1 MQTQVEELSEGK
13 VRLDVEVPT
22 SDIQHAI
29 DHAASDLA
37 GSLKIP
43 GFRKG
48 KVPMPVLM
56 ARVGRERLYTEAVE
70 SHIRGWFWDAAARSG
85 IRPVAQPEFGY
96 ELPDSPDAGF
106 RFTATVAVQQPPEV
120 ADWATL
126 EVPKGEVDVPEELVE
141 TELEA
146 LRFSVAELAPTDGRA
161 PKDGDVVVLD
171 LVADGGEGRRDFVAE
186 VGDDRLL
193 PDVGDALRTLSPGE
207 SKTVQIRVDEE
218 ETTAVELTLK
228 EVKERVLAP
237 LDDGLARAAS
247 EFDTLGEL
255 RDDIESRLHETLSE
269 EIETAFREAAV
280 DRLAE
285 ASNVEIAET
294 LVAAR
299 ATELLRALERSLA
312 QRGLS
317 ADTYLSVTGQ
327 NPQELEQ
334 RLLAQARQSLAR
346 ELVLEGVADKLGIE
360 ISDEELRDFARG
372 EAEAAGDEDPE
383 AFVEQVWESGNRE
396 ALRSDLR
403 LRRALDRVVA
413 EVQQI
418 PVELAQA
425 REKLWTPEKEKTE
438 PVAKLWTPG
447 RKEPA

>member
-1 MQTQVEELSEGK
+1 MQTQVEELAEGK
-13 VRLDVEVPT
+13 VRLDVDVPT
-22 SDIQHAI
+22 ADVQHAI

-48 KVPMPVLM
+48 KVPMPVLLS
-56 ARVGRERLYTEAVE
+56 RIGRERLYTEAVE
-70 SHIRGWFWDAAARSG
+70 SHIRGWFWDAAARAG

-96 ELPDSPDAGF
+96 ELPDSPEAGF
-106 RFTATVAVQQPPEV
+106 HFTATVAVQQQPEV
-120 ADWATL
+120 ADWSKL
-126 EVPKGEVDVPEELVE
+126 DVPAADVEVPEELVE
-141 TELEA
+141 RELEA
-146 LRFSVAELAPTDGRA
+146 LQLSVAELAPVDGRP
-161 PKDGDVVVLD
+161 PKEGDVVVLD
-171 LVADGGEGRRDFVAE
+171 LVGVGGEGRRDFVAE

-193 PDVGDALRTLSPGE
+193 PDVDQALRTLSPGD
-207 SKTVQIRVDEE
+207 SKSVQLRLDEE
-218 ETTAVELTLK
+218 TSEVEVTLK
-228 EVKERVLAP
+228 EVKERVLPP
-237 LDDGLARAAS
+237 LDDHLARAAS
-247 EFDTLGEL
+247 EFDTFDDL
-255 RDDIESRLHETLSE
+255 RADIEGRLHDVLSE
-269 EIETAFREAAV
+269 EAETALREAAV

-317 ADTYLSVTGQ
+317 AETYLSLTGQ
-327 NPQELEQ
+327 EPQELEQ

-346 ELVLEGVADKLGIE
+346 ELVLEAVADKLGIE

-383 AFVEQVWESGNRE
+383 AFVEQVWESGSRE
-396 ALRSDLR
+396 ALRADLR

-413 EVQQI
+413 EVQRI

-447 RKEPA
+447 RKEQA

>member
-1 MQTQVEELSEGK
+1 MQTQVEELPEGK

-48 KVPMPVLM
+48 KVPMPVLV

-106 RFTATVAVQQPPEV
+106 RFTATVAVQQPPDV
-120 ADWATL
+120 ADWAKL
-126 EVPKGEVDVPEELVE
+126 EVPRGEVDVPQEVVDA
-141 TELEA
+141 ELEA
-146 LRFSVAELAPTDGRA
+146 LRFAVAELAPADGRS

-171 LVADGGEGRRDFVAE
+171 LVADEGEGRRDFVAE

-193 PDVGDALRTLSPGE
+193 PDVGNALRTLAPGE
-207 SKTVQIRVDEE
+207 SKTVQIHVDEDA
-218 ETTAVELTLK
+218 TTEIELTLR

-237 LDDGLARAAS
+237 LDDELARVAS
-247 EFDTLGEL
+247 EFDTLDQL
-255 RDDIESRLHETLSE
+255 RADIESRLHETLSE
-269 EIETAFREAAV
+269 EVETAFREAAV

-285 ASNVEIAET
+285 ASNVKIAET
-294 LVAAR
+294 LVAAH
-299 ATELLRALERSLA
+299 AAELLRALERSLA

-327 NPQELEQ
+327 NPQELQQ

-360 ISDEELRDFARG
+360 ISDEDLRDFARG

-396 ALRSDLR
+396 ALRTDLR
-403 LRRALDRVVA
+403 LRRALDRIVA
-413 EVQQI
+413 EVQPI
-418 PVELAQA
+418 SVELAQA

>member
-1 MQTQVEELSEGK
+1 MQTQVEELAEGK

-48 KVPMPVLM
+48 RVPMPVLL
-56 ARVGRERLYTEAVE
+56 ARVGRERLYSEAVE
-70 SHIRGWFWDAAARSG
+70 SHIRGWFWNAAAASG
-85 IRPVAQPEFGY
+85 IRPVEQPEFGY
-96 ELPDSPDAGF
+96 ELPESPDAGF

-120 ADWATL
+120 PDWTAM
-126 EVPKGEVDVPEELVE
+126 EVPAADVEVPDELVE
-141 TELEA
+141 RELEA
-146 LRFSVAELAPTDGRA
+146 LRFGVADLAPVDGR
-161 PKDGDVVVLD
+161 PPTDGDVVVLD
-171 LVADGGEGRRDFVAE
+171 LRAAGGEGRRDFVAE

-193 PDVGDALRTLSPGE
+193 PDVGDTIRTMSTGD
-207 SKTVQIRVDEE
+207 SKTVTIGADD
-218 ETTAVELTLK
+218 ETTDIEVTLK
-228 EVKERVLAP
+228 EVRERVLAP
-237 LDDGLARAAS
+237 LDDDLARAAS
-247 EFDTLGEL
+247 EFDTLDEL
-255 RDDIESRLHETLSE
+255 RADIERRLHEALSE
-269 EIETAFREAAV
+269 EVETAFREAAV
-280 DRLAE
+280 DQLAE
-285 ASNVEIAET
+285 ASDIEIAET

-299 ATELLRALERSLA
+299 AAELLRALERSLA

-327 NPQELEQ
+327 DPQQLQE

-346 ELVLEGVADKLGIE
+346 ELVLEAVADKLEIE
-360 ISDEELRDFARG
+360 VSDDELRDFVRG

-383 AFVEQVWESGNRE
+383 AFVTQVWESGNLE

-413 EVQQI
+413 EVQRI

-425 REKLWTPEKEKTE
+425 REKLWTPEKEKAE

>member
-1 MQTQVEELSEGK
+1 MQTQVEELAEGK

-22 SDIQHAI
+22 ADVQHAI

-48 KVPMPVLM
+48 KVPMPVLL
-56 ARVGRERLYTEAVE
+56 ARVGKERLFSEAVE

-96 ELPDSPDAGF
+96 ELPDSPETTF
-106 RFTATVAVQQPPEV
+106 RFSATVAVQQPPEV
-120 ADWATL
+120 ADWSKL
-126 EVPKGEVDVPEELVE
+126 EVPAADVEVPDEFVE
-141 TELEA
+141 QELEA
-146 LRFSVAELAPTDGRA
+146 LRVSVAELASVEGR
-161 PKDGDVVVLD
+161 PPRDGDVVVLD
-171 LVADGGEGRRDFVAE
+171 LVAEGGEGRRDFVAE
-186 VGDDRLL
+186 VGDERLL
-193 PDVGDALRTLSPGE
+193 PAINEALRTLTPGE
-207 SKTVQIRVDEE
+207 SKTVQLQLDEE
-218 ETTAVELTLK
+218 TSEVEVTLN
-228 EVKERVLAP
+228 EVKERVLSP
-237 LDDGLARAAS
+237 IDDGLARAAS
-247 EFDTLGEL
+247 EFDTVDEL
-255 RDDIESRLHETLSE
+255 RADIEGRLHEVLSE
-269 EIETAFREAAV
+269 EAETAFREAAV
-280 DRLAE
+280 DKLVE
-285 ASNVEIAET
+285 ASEVEIADT
-294 LVAAR
+294 LIAAR

-317 ADTYLSVTGQ
+317 ADTYLSLTGQ

-334 RLLAQARQSLAR
+334 RLLAQARQSIAR
-346 ELVLEGVADKLGIE
+346 ELALEGVADKLGLE
-360 ISDEELRDFARG
+360 IADEELRDFLRA
-372 EAEAAGDEDPE
+372 EADAAGDEDPE
-383 AFVEQVWESGNRE
+383 AFIQTVWESGSRE

-403 LRRALDRVVA
+403 LRRALDRVIA
-413 EVQQI
+413 EVQRI

>member
-1 MQTQVEELSEGK
+1 MQTQVEELAEGK

-37 GSLKIP
+37 VSLKIP

-48 KVPMPVLM
+48 KVPMPVLI

-106 RFTATVAVQQPPEV
+106 RFTATVAVQQPPDV
-120 ADWATL
+120 ADWAEL
-126 EVPKGEVDVPEELVE
+126 EVPAAEVDVPEELVE
-141 TELEA
+141 RELEA
-146 LRFSVAELAPTDGRA
+146 LRFSIAELAPADGRP

-171 LVADGGEGRRDFVAE
+171 LVAEGGEGRRDFVAE
-186 VGDDRLL
+186 VGDERLL
-193 PDVGDALRTLSPGE
+193 PDVGDALQTLTPGE

-218 ETTAVELTLK
+218 TTDVDVTLK
-228 EVKERVLAP
+228 SVSERVLAP
-237 LDDGLARAAS
+237 LDDELARAAS
-247 EFDTLGEL
+247 EFDTLDEL
-255 RDDIESRLHETLSE
+255 RGDIESRLHDALSE
-269 EIETAFREAAV
+269 EVETAFREAAV

-327 NPQELEQ
+327 DPQELEQ

-346 ELVLEGVADKLGIE
+346 ELVLEGVADKLAIE
-360 ISDEELRDFARG
+360 ISDDELRDFARS

-383 AFVEQVWESGNRE
+383 AFVQQVWESGNRE

-413 EVQQI
+413 DVKRI
-418 PVELAQA
+418 PVELAAA

>member
-1 MQTQVEELSEGK
+1 MQTQVEELAEGK

-48 KVPMPVLM
+48 KVPMPVLL
-56 ARVGRERLYTEAVE
+56 ARVGRERLYSEAVE
-70 SHIRGWFWDAAARSG
+70 SHIRGWFWNAAAASG
-85 IRPVAQPEFGY
+85 IRPVEQPEFGY

-120 ADWATL
+120 PDWTTL
-126 EVPKGEVDVPEELVE
+126 EVPAADVEVPDELVE
-141 TELEA
+141 RELEA
-146 LRFSVAELAPTDGRA
+146 LRFAVAELAPVDGRS
-161 PKDGDVVVLD
+161 PTDGDVAVLD
-171 LVADGGEGRRDFVAE
+171 LVAEGGEGRRDFVAE

-193 PDVGDALRTLSPGE
+193 PDVGDALRTMSPGDA
-207 SKTVQIRVDEE
+207 KTVTIGADD
-218 ETTAVELTLK
+218 ETTAVEVTLK

-237 LDDGLARAAS
+237 LDDALARAAS
-247 EFDTLGEL
+247 EFDTLDEL
-255 RDDIESRLHETLSE
+255 RADIEGRLHEALSE
-269 EIETAFREAAV
+269 EVETAFREAAV

-299 ATELLRALERSLA
+299 AAELLRALERSLA

-317 ADTYLSVTGQ
+317 ADTYLSVTGMD
-327 NPQELEQ
+327 PQQLQE

-346 ELVLEGVADKLGIE
+346 ELVLEAVADKLGIE
-360 ISDEELRDFARG
+360 VSDDELREFVRG

-383 AFVEQVWESGNRE
+383 AFIAQVWESGNLE
-396 ALRSDLR
+396 ALRADLR

-413 EVQQI
+413 EVQRI

-425 REKLWTPEKEKTE
+425 REKLWTPEKEKAE

>member
-1 MQTQVEELSEGK
+1 MQTQVEELAEGR

-22 SDIQHAI
+22 ADVRHAI

-48 KVPMPVLM
+48 KVPMPVLL
-56 ARVGRERLYTEAVE
+56 ARVGKERLYSEAVQ
-70 SHIRGWFWDAAARSG
+70 SHIGSWFWDAATRSG

-96 ELPDSPDAGF
+96 DLPESPETTF

-120 ADWATL
+120 ADWSKL
-126 EVPKGEVDVPEELVE
+126 EVPAADVEVPEELVE
-141 TELEA
+141 RELEA
-146 LRFSVAELAPTDGRA
+146 LRVSVAELAPVDGR
-161 PKDGDVVVLD
+161 PPRDGDVVVLD
-171 LVADGGEGRRDFVAE
+171 LVSEGGDGRRDFVVE

-193 PDVGDALRTLSPGE
+193 PDVDEALRSLSPGQ
-207 SKTVQIRVDEE
+207 STTVQIRLDE
-218 ETTAVELTLK
+218 ETTEIEVALK
-228 EVKERVLAP
+228 EVQERVLVP
-237 LDDGLARAAS
+237 LDDELARAAS
-247 EFDTLGEL
+247 EFDTLDEL
-255 RDDIESRLHETLSE
+255 RADVKDRLNEVLSE
-269 EIETAFREAAV
+269 EAETAFREAAV
-280 DRLAE
+280 DRLVE
-285 ASNVEIAET
+285 ASPVQIADT

-317 ADTYLSVTGQ
+317 ADTYLSLTGQ
-327 NPQELEQ
+327 SAQELEQ
-334 RLLAQARQSLAR
+334 RLLAQAGQSLAR
-346 ELVLEGVADKLGIE
+346 ELALEAVADKLGLE
-360 ISDEELRDFARG
+360 ISDDELRDFIRS
-372 EAEAAGDEDPE
+372 EAEAGGEEDSE
-383 AFVEQVWESGNRE
+383 AFVQAVWDGGSRE

-413 EVQQI
+413 EVQRI
-418 PVELAQA
+418 PVELAEA

-438 PVAKLWTPG
+438 PVPKLWTPG

>member
-1 MQTQVEELSEGK
+1 MQTQVEEVAEGK

-22 SDIQHAI
+22 ADVKHAI

-48 KVPMPVLM
+48 KVPMPVLL
-56 ARVGRERLYTEAVE
+56 ARVGRERLYSEAVE

-96 ELPDSPDAGF
+96 ELPDSPDTTF
-106 RFTATVAVQQPPEV
+106 HFTATVAVQQPPEV
-120 ADWATL
+120 ADWSKL
-126 EVPKGEVDVPEELVE
+126 EVPSADVEVPEELIDQ
-141 TELEA
+141 ELEA
-146 LRFSVAELAPTDGRA
+146 LRVSVAELAPVDGRPA
-161 PKDGDVVVLD
+161 KDGDVVVLD
-171 LVADGGEGRRDFVAE
+171 LVAEGGEGRRDFVAE

-193 PDVGDALRTLSPGE
+193 PDVNDALRSLNPGE
-207 SKTVQIRVDEE
+207 SKTVQLRVDEE
-218 ETTAVELTLK
+218 TTELQVALK
-228 EVKERVLAP
+228 EIKERVLPP
-237 LDDGLARAAS
+237 LDDDLARAAS
-247 EFDTLGEL
+247 EFDTLDEL
-255 RDDIESRLHETLSE
+255 RADIESRLREVLSE
-269 EIETAFREAAV
+269 EAETALREAAV
-280 DRLAE
+280 DQLVQ
-285 ASNVEIAET
+285 ASNVEIADT
-294 LVAAR
+294 LVVAR
-299 ATELLRALERSLA
+299 AAELFRALERSLA

-317 ADTYLSVTGQ
+317 AETYLSLAGQ
-327 NPQELEQ
+327 SPEELEQ

-346 ELVLEGVADKLGIE
+346 ELVLEGVADKLE
-360 ISDEELRDFARG
+360 LEVSDEELRDFVRG
-372 EAEAAGDEDPE
+372 EAEGGGEEDPE
-383 AFVEQVWESGNRE
+383 AFVETVWESESRE
-396 ALRSDLR
+396 ALRADLR

-413 EVQQI
+413 EVQRI

>member
-1 MQTQVEELSEGK
+1 MQTQVEELPEGK

-120 ADWATL
+120 ADWAKL
-126 EVPKGEVDVPEELVE
+126 EVPRGEVEVPEEIVE
-141 TELEA
+141 AELEA
-146 LRFSVAELAPTDGRA
+146 LRFAVAELAPADGRS

-171 LVADGGEGRRDFVAE
+171 LVATEGESRRDFVAE
-186 VGDDRLL
+186 VGDDRLV
-193 PDVGDALRTLSPGE
+193 PDVGNALRTLAPGE
-207 SKTVQIRVDEE
+207 SKTVSIRVDEN
-218 ETTAVELTLK
+218 ETTEVDLTLK
-228 EVKERVLAP
+228 EVRERVLAP
-237 LDDGLARAAS
+237 LDDELARSAS
-247 EFDTLGEL
+247 EFDTLEEL
-255 RDDIESRLHETLSE
+255 RGDIESRLHETLSE
-269 EIETAFREAAV
+269 EVETAFREAAV
-280 DRLAE
+280 DQLAE
-285 ASNVEIAET
+285 VSNVEIAET

-317 ADTYLSVTGQ
+317 AATYLSVTGQ
-327 NPQELEQ
+327 NEQELQQ

-360 ISDEELRDFARG
+360 IPDDELRDFARS

-383 AFVEQVWESGNRE
+383 AFVQQVWDSGNRE

-403 LRRALDRVVA
+403 LRRALDRIVA
-413 EVQQI
+413 EVQPI

>member
-1 MQTQVEELSEGK
+1 MQTQVQELAEGK

-48 KVPMPVLM
+48 KVPMPVLV

-120 ADWATL
+120 ADWTKL
-126 EVPKGEVDVPEELVE
+126 EVPAADVDVPEEIVE
-141 TELEA
+141 RELEA
-146 LRFSVAELAPTDGRA
+146 LRFAVAELAPADSRP
-161 PKDGDVVVLD
+161 PKDGDVVVVD
-171 LVADGGEGRRDFVAE
+171 LVSVGGEGRRDFVAE
-186 VGDDRLL
+186 VGDERLL
-193 PDVGDALRTLSPGE
+193 PDVGDALRTLTPGE
-207 SKTVQIRVDEE
+207 AKTVQISVDDEK
-218 ETTAVELTLK
+218 TDVEVTLK

-237 LDDGLARAAS
+237 LDDGLARIAS
-247 EFDTLGEL
+247 EFDTLDEL
-255 RDDIESRLHETLSE
+255 RADVESRLHDALSE
-269 EIETAFREAAV
+269 EVETAFREAAV
-280 DRLAE
+280 DQLAQ

-299 ATELLRALERSLA
+299 AAELFRALERSLA

-327 NPQELEQ
+327 DPQELEQ

-346 ELVLEGVADKLGIE
+346 ELVLEAVADKLGLE
-360 ISDEELRDFARG
+360 ISDEELRGFARG

-383 AFVEQVWESGNRE
+383 AFVEQVWESDSRE

-403 LRRALDRVVA
+403 LRSALDRVVT
-413 EVQQI
+413 EVQRI

>member
-48 KVPMPVLM
+48 KVPMPVLL

-106 RFTATVAVQQPPEV
+106 RFTATVAVQQPPDV
-120 ADWATL
+120 ADWTTL
-126 EVPKGEVDVPEELVE
+126 QVPAGEVEVPDEFVE
-141 TELEA
+141 RELEA
-146 LRFSVAELAPTDGRA
+146 LRLAVADLAPADGR
-161 PKDGDVVVLD
+161 PPNDGDVVVLD
-171 LVADGGEGRRDFVAE
+171 LGAEGGERRRDFVAE

-193 PDVGDALRTLSPGE
+193 PDVSAALRTLTRGE
-207 SKTVQIRVDEE
+207 TTTVQIQVDDEPTDIE
-218 ETTAVELTLK
+218 VTLK

-237 LDDGLARAAS
+237 IDDALARAAS
-247 EFDTLGEL
+247 EFDTLDEL
-255 RDDIESRLHETLSE
+255 RADIGLRLHEALSE
-269 EIETAFREAAV
+269 EVETAFREAAV
-280 DRLAE
+280 DQLAE
-285 ASNVEIAET
+285 ASKVEIAET

-299 ATELLRALERSLA
+299 AAELLRALERSLA

-317 ADTYLSVTGQ
+317 AETYLSVTGQ
-327 NPQELEQ
+327 SAQELEQ

-346 ELVLEGVADKLGIE
+346 ELVLEAVADKLGLE
-360 ISDEELRDFARG
+360 ISDDELRDFARG

-383 AFVEQVWESGNRE
+383 AFVERVWESGSRE

-403 LRRALDRVVA
+403 LRRALDHVVA
-413 EVQQI
+413 EVQRI

>member
-13 VRLDVEVPT
+13 VRLDIEVPT

-48 KVPMPVLM
+48 KVPMPVLV

-120 ADWATL
+120 ADWTKL
-126 EVPKGEVDVPEELVE
+126 EVPAAEVDVPEEIVE
-141 TELEA
+141 RELEA
-146 LRFSVAELAPTDGRA
+146 LRFAVAELAPADSRP

-171 LVADGGEGRRDFVAE
+171 LVSVGGEGRRDFVAE
-186 VGDDRLL
+186 VGDERLL
-193 PDVGDALRTLSPGE
+193 TDVGDALRTLTPGE
-207 SKTVQIRVDEE
+207 SKTVQISVDEE
-218 ETTAVELTLK
+218 RTDLEVTLK

-237 LDDGLARAAS
+237 LDDGLARIAS
-247 EFDTLGEL
+247 EFDTLDEL
-255 RDDIESRLHETLSE
+255 RADVESHLHDALSE
-269 EIETAFREAAV
+269 EVETAFREAAV
-280 DRLAE
+280 DQLAQ
-285 ASNVEIAET
+285 ASNVEVAET

-299 ATELLRALERSLA
+299 AAELLRALERSLA

-327 NPQELEQ
+327 EPQELEQ

-346 ELVLEGVADKLGIE
+346 ELVLEAVADKLGLE
-360 ISDEELRDFARG
+360 ISDEELRGFARG
-372 EAEAAGDEDPE
+372 EAEAAGDEDPD
-383 AFVEQVWESGNRE
+383 AFVEQVWESDSRE

-413 EVQQI
+413 EVQRI

>member
-1 MQTQVEELSEGK
+1 MQTQVEELPEGK

-96 ELPDSPDAGF
+96 ELPDSPDSGF

-126 EVPKGEVDVPEELVE
+126 EVPKAEVDVPEDVVE
-141 TELEA
+141 AELEA
-146 LRFSVAELAPTDGRA
+146 LRVAVAELAPADGRS
-161 PKDGDVVVLD
+161 PRDGDVVVVD
-171 LVADGGEGRRDFVAE
+171 LVAGEGESRYDLVAE
-186 VGDDRLL
+186 IGADRLI
-193 PDVGDALRTLSPGE
+193 PDLGDALQTLLPGE
-207 SKTVQIRVDEE
+207 SKTVSVRVDEE
-218 ETTAVELTLK
+218 KTTEVELTLK
-228 EVKERVLAP
+228 DVQERVLAP
-237 LDDGLARAAS
+237 LDDELARSAS
-247 EFDTLGEL
+247 EFDTLDEL
-255 RDDIESRLHETLSE
+255 RLDIESRLHEDLSE
-269 EIETAFREAAV
+269 EVETAFREAAV

-299 ATELLRALERSLA
+299 AAELLRALERSLA

-317 ADTYLSVTGQ
+317 AATYLSVTGQ
-327 NPQELEQ
+327 SPQELEQ

-360 ISDEELRDFARG
+360 ISDDELRDFARG

-396 ALRSDLR
+396 ALRADLR
-403 LRRALDRVVA
+403 LRRALDRIVA
-413 EVQQI
+413 DVQPI

>member
-1 MQTQVEELSEGK
+1 MQTQVEELAEGK

-22 SDIQHAI
+22 ADVQHAI

-48 KVPMPVLM
+48 KVPMPVLL
-56 ARVGRERLYTEAVE
+56 ARVGKERLFSEAVE

-96 ELPDSPDAGF
+96 ELPDSPETTF
-106 RFTATVAVQQPPEV
+106 RFSATVAVQQPPEV
-120 ADWATL
+120 ADWSKL
-126 EVPKGEVDVPEELVE
+126 EVPAADVEVPDEFVE
-141 TELEA
+141 QELEA
-146 LRFSVAELAPTDGRA
+146 LRVSVAELASVEGR
-161 PKDGDVVVLD
+161 PPRDGDVVVLD
-171 LVADGGEGRRDFVAE
+171 LVAEGGEGRRDFVAE
-186 VGDDRLL
+186 VGDERLL
-193 PDVGDALRTLSPGE
+193 PGINEALRTLTPGE
-207 SKTVQIRVDEE
+207 SKTVQLQLDEE
-218 ETTAVELTLK
+218 TSEVEVTLN
-228 EVKERVLAP
+228 EVKERVLSP
-237 LDDGLARAAS
+237 IDDGLARAAS
-247 EFDTLGEL
+247 EFDTVDEL
-255 RDDIESRLHETLSE
+255 RADIEGRLHEVLSE
-269 EIETAFREAAV
+269 EAETAFREAAV
-280 DRLAE
+280 DKLVE
-285 ASNVEIAET
+285 ASEVEIADT
-294 LVAAR
+294 LIAAR

-317 ADTYLSVTGQ
+317 ADTYLSLTGQ

-334 RLLAQARQSLAR
+334 RLLAQARQSIAR
-346 ELVLEGVADKLGIE
+346 ELALEGVADKLGLE
-360 ISDEELRDFARG
+360 IADEELRDFLRA
-372 EAEAAGDEDPE
+372 EADAAGDEDPE
-383 AFVEQVWESGNRE
+383 AFIQTVWESGSRE

-403 LRRALDRVVA
+403 LRRALDRVIA
-413 EVQQI
+413 EVQRI

>member
-1 MQTQVEELSEGK
+1 MQTQVEELPEGK

-120 ADWATL
+120 ADWAKL
-126 EVPKGEVDVPEELVE
+126 EVPRGEVEVPEEIVE
-141 TELEA
+141 AELEA
-146 LRFSVAELAPTDGRA
+146 LRFAVAELAPADGRS

-171 LVADGGEGRRDFVAE
+171 LVATEGESRRDFVAE
-186 VGDDRLL
+186 VGDDRLV
-193 PDVGDALRTLSPGE
+193 PDVGNALRTLAPGE
-207 SKTVQIRVDEE
+207 SKTVSIRVDEN
-218 ETTAVELTLK
+218 ETTEVDLTLK
-228 EVKERVLAP
+228 EVRERVLAP
-237 LDDGLARAAS
+237 LDDELARSAS
-247 EFDTLGEL
+247 EFDTLEEL
-255 RDDIESRLHETLSE
+255 RGDIESRLHETLSE
-269 EIETAFREAAV
+269 EVETAFREAAV
-280 DRLAE
+280 DQLAE
-285 ASNVEIAET
+285 VSNVEIAET

-317 ADTYLSVTGQ
+317 AATYLSVTGQ
-327 NPQELEQ
+327 NEQELQQ

-360 ISDEELRDFARG
+360 IPDDELRDFARS

-383 AFVEQVWESGNRE
+383 AFVQQVWGSGNRE

-403 LRRALDRVVA
+403 LRRALDRIVA
-413 EVQQI
+413 EVQPI